1 VLSRRSIW
9 GFLLVITAAK
19 AADNQ
24 KLPWY
29 MQETAMTGDGRLT
42 FFDKPW
48 WPRAK
53 ALKEGES
60 FTMDL
65 NHDGRPDTIVTR
77 KEDNLIEA
85 IDDSGHA
92 ADIWNQASTAYV
104 VSSASPPWEPFR
116 TAIRT

>member
-1 VLSRRSIW
+1 MLIRLSLS
-9 GFLLVITAAK
+9 GLLFIAA
-19 AADNQ
+19 AGAQ

-29 MQETAMTGDGRLT
+29 MQETAMTADGRLT
-42 FFDKPW
+42 FLDKPW
-48 WPRAK
+48 WPKAK

-65 NHDGRPDTIVTR
+65 NHDGRPDTMVTR
-77 KEDNLIEA
+77 KEGNIIEA

-104 VSSASPPWEPFR
+104 VSYKGSGLVDRIRSTRPEPL
-116 TAIRT
+116 